1 MHRECFSEK
10 GWEVFR
16 ALRGLAQKFHATL
29 AGGTALAL
37 QLGHR
42 ISYDLDFFTLRDFS
56 PDAAIAAIRKTGFP
70 FRVTSEGDGTLNAEV
85 DGIKVSLLR
94 FDHPFLEAPREL
106 DGIPVA
112 GILDIA
118 AMKVIAISQRGW
130 KRDFVDLYFV
140 LREKPFHHI
149 AEHMV
154 KRFGSERLPPVHIGK
169 SLVYFADADGNPEP
183 AYIKG
188 KAVKW
193 DKVKKFFRQ
202 HVKQFVLD
210 LDAAVKKRNK

>member
-1 MHRECFSEK
+1 MVGSF
-10 GWEVFR
+10 
-16 ALRGLAQKFHATL
+16 AATL

-42 ISYDLDFFTLRDFS
+42 ISHDLDFFTLEDFNI
-56 PDAAIAAIRKTGFP
+56 DNAIAAIRKTGLP
-70 FRVTSEGDGTLNAEV
+70 YRITSEGDGTLNAEI

-94 FDHPFLEAPREL
+94 FDHPFLETPL
-106 DGIPVA
+106 LVDGIRVA

-118 AMKVIAISQRGW
+118 AMKVIAISQRGL
-130 KRDFVDLYFV
+130 KRDFVDLYFI
-140 LREKPFHHI
+140 LLEKPFHRI

-154 KRFGSERLPPVHIGK
+154 QRFGPERVPPLHIGK

-183 AYIKG
+183 AYSKG
-188 KAVKW
+188 NAVKW
-193 DKVKKFFRQ
+193 IEVKKFFQQ

-210 LDAAVKKRNK
+210 LDAAVKKGNKLNEYGKTR

>member
-1 MHRECFSEK
+1 MVGSF
-10 GWEVFR
+10 
-16 ALRGLAQKFHATL
+16 AATL
-29 AGGTALAL
+29 AGGTALAI

-42 ISYDLDFFTLRDFS
+42 VSHDLDFFTLEDFNI
-56 PDAAIAAIRKTGFP
+56 DNAISAIRKTGLP
-70 FRVTSEGDGTLNAEV
+70 YRITSEGDGTLNAEI

-94 FDHPFLEAPREL
+94 FDHPFLETPL
-106 DGIPVA
+106 LVDGIPVA

-118 AMKVIAISQRGW
+118 AMKVIAISQRGL
-130 KRDFVDLYFV
+130 KRDFVDLYFI
-140 LREKPFHHI
+140 LREKPFHRI

-154 KRFGSERLPPVHIGK
+154 QRFGPERVPPLHIGK

-193 DKVKKFFRQ
+193 VEVKKFFQQ

-210 LDAAVKKRNK
+210 LDAAVKMGNK

>member
-1 MHRECFSEK
+1 MQEMVGSF
-10 GWEVFR
+10 
-16 ALRGLAQKFHATL
+16 AATL
-29 AGGTALAL
+29 AGGTALAI

-42 ISYDLDFFTLRDFS
+42 VSHDLDFFTLEDFNI
-56 PDAAIAAIRKTGFP
+56 DNAISAIRKTGLP
-70 FRVTSEGDGTLNAEV
+70 YRITSEGDGTLNAEI

-94 FDHPFLEAPREL
+94 FDHPFLETPL
-106 DGIPVA
+106 LVDGIPVA

-118 AMKVIAISQRGW
+118 AMKVIAISQRGL
-130 KRDFVDLYFV
+130 KRDFVDLYFI
-140 LREKPFHHI
+140 LREKPSHRI

-154 KRFGSERLPPVHIGK
+154 KRFGPERVPPLHIGK

-193 DKVKKFFRQ
+193 VEVKKFFQQ

-210 LDAAVKKRNK
+210 LDAAVKMGNK

>member
-1 MHRECFSEK
+1 MQEMVGSF
-10 GWEVFR
+10 
-16 ALRGLAQKFHATL
+16 AATL
-29 AGGTALAL
+29 AGGTALAI

-42 ISYDLDFFTLRDFS
+42 VSHDLDFFTLEDFNI
-56 PDAAIAAIRKTGFP
+56 DNAITAIRKTGLP
-70 FRVTSEGDGTLNAEV
+70 YRITSEGDGTLNAEI

-94 FDHPFLEAPREL
+94 FDHPFLETPL
-106 DGIPVA
+106 LVDGIPVA

-118 AMKVIAISQRGW
+118 AMKVIAISQRGL
-130 KRDFVDLYFV
+130 KRDFVDLYFI
-140 LREKPFHHI
+140 LREKPFHRI

-154 KRFGSERLPPVHIGK
+154 QRFGPERVPPLHIGK

-193 DKVKKFFRQ
+193 VEVKKFFQQ

-210 LDAAVKKRNK
+210 LDAAVKMGNK

>member
-1 MHRECFSEK
+1 MREMIGSFT
-10 GWEVFR
+10 
-16 ALRGLAQKFHATL
+16 ATL
-29 AGGTALAL
+29 AGGTALAI

-42 ISYDLDFFTLRDFS
+42 VSHDLDFFTLEDFNI
-56 PDAAIAAIRKTGFP
+56 DIAIAAIRKTGLP
-70 FRVTSEGDGTLNAEV
+70 YRVTSEGDGTLNAEI

-94 FDHPFLEAPREL
+94 FDHPFLESPL
-106 DGIPVA
+106 LVDGIPVA

-118 AMKVIAISQRGW
+118 AMKVIAISQRGL
-130 KRDFVDLYFV
+130 KRDFVDLYFI

-154 KRFGSERLPPVHIGK
+154 KRFGPERVPPLHIGK
-169 SLVYFADADGNPEP
+169 SLVYFTDADGNPEP
-183 AYIKG
+183 AYIKE

-193 DKVKKFFRQ
+193 VEVKKFFQQ

-210 LDAAVKKRNK
+210 LDAAVKEHKS

>member
-1 MHRECFSEK
+1 MVGSF
-10 GWEVFR
+10 
-16 ALRGLAQKFHATL
+16 AATL
-29 AGGTALAL
+29 AGGTALAI

-42 ISYDLDFFTLRDFS
+42 VSHDLDFFTLEDFNI
-56 PDAAIAAIRKTGFP
+56 DNAISAIRKTGLP
-70 FRVTSEGDGTLNAEV
+70 YRITSEGDGTLNAEI

-94 FDHPFLEAPREL
+94 FDHPFLETPL
-106 DGIPVA
+106 LVDGIPVA

-118 AMKVIAISQRGW
+118 AMKVIAISQRGL
-130 KRDFVDLYFV
+130 KRDFVDLYFI
-140 LREKPFHHI
+140 LREKPSHRI

-154 KRFGSERLPPVHIGK
+154 KRFGPERVPPLHIGK

-193 DKVKKFFRQ
+193 VEVKKFFQQ

-210 LDAAVKKRNK
+210 LDAAVKMGNK

>member
-1 MHRECFSEK
+1 MAGSFN
-10 GWEVFR
+10 
-16 ALRGLAQKFHATL
+16 ATL

-42 ISYDLDFFTLRDFS
+42 ISHDLDFFTPEDFNI
-56 PDAAIAAIRKTGFP
+56 DIAIAAIRKTGLP
-70 FRVTSEGDGTLNAEV
+70 YRVTSEGKGTLNTEI

-94 FDHPFLEAPREL
+94 FDHPFLEKPL
-106 DGIPVA
+106 LVDGIPIA

-118 AMKVIAISQRGW
+118 AMKVIAISQRGL
-130 KRDFVDLYFV
+130 KRDFVDLYFI
-140 LREKPFHHI
+140 LQEKPFHRI

-154 KRFGSERLPPVHIGK
+154 KRFGPERVPPLHIGK

-188 KAVKW
+188 KAVNWVDIKT
-193 DKVKKFFRQ
+193 FLQQ

-210 LDAAVKKRNK
+210 LDASVKKGNM

>member
-1 MHRECFSEK
+1 MHRDCFSEK
-10 GWEVFR
+10 GWGVFR
-16 ALRGLAQKFHATL
+16 AMQEMVGSFAATL

-42 ISYDLDFFTLRDFS
+42 ISHDLDFFTLEDFNI
-56 PDAAIAAIRKTGFP
+56 DNAIAAIRKTGLP
-70 FRVTSEGDGTLNAEV
+70 YRITSEGDGTLNAEI

-94 FDHPFLEAPREL
+94 FDHPFLETPL
-106 DGIPVA
+106 LVDGIPVA
-112 GILDIA
+112 GTLDIA
-118 AMKVIAISQRGW
+118 VMKVIAISQRGL
-130 KRDFVDLYFV
+130 KRDFVDLYFI
-140 LREKPFHHI
+140 LREKPFHRI

-154 KRFGSERLPPVHIGK
+154 QRFGPERVPPLHIGK
-169 SLVYFADADGNPEP
+169 SLVYFAEADGNPEP

-193 DKVKKFFRQ
+193 VEVKKFFQQ

-210 LDAAVKKRNK
+210 LDAAVKEHKS

>member
-1 MHRECFSEK
+1 MHRECFPEK
-10 GWEVFR
+10 GWGVFR
-16 ALRGLAQKFHATL
+16 AMQEMVGAFAATL
-29 AGGTALAL
+29 AGGTALAI

-42 ISYDLDFFTLRDFS
+42 VSHDLDFFTLEDFNI
-56 PDAAIAAIRKTGFP
+56 DNAIAAIRKTGLP
-70 FRVTSEGDGTLNAEV
+70 YRITSEGDGTLNAEI

-94 FDHPFLEAPREL
+94 FDHPFLETPL
-106 DGIPVA
+106 LVDGIPVA

-118 AMKVIAISQRGW
+118 AMKVIAISQRGL
-130 KRDFVDLYFV
+130 KRDFVDLYFI
-140 LREKPFHHI
+140 LREKPFHRI

-154 KRFGSERLPPVHIGK
+154 KRFGPERVPPLHIGK

-193 DKVKKFFRQ
+193 VEVKKFFQQ

-210 LDAAVKKRNK
+210 LDAAVKMGNT

>member
-1 MHRECFSEK
+1 MVGAFT
-10 GWEVFR
+10 
-16 ALRGLAQKFHATL
+16 AIL

-37 QLGHR
+37 HLGHR
-42 ISYDLDFFTLRDFS
+42 ISHDLDFFTLEDFNI
-56 PDAAIAAIRKTGFP
+56 DNAIAAIRKTGLP
-70 FRVTSEGDGTLNAEV
+70 YRLTSEGDGTLNAEI

-94 FDHPFLEAPREL
+94 FDHPFLETPL
-106 DGIPVA
+106 LFDGIPVA
-112 GILDIA
+112 GILDIS
-118 AMKVIAISQRGW
+118 AMKVIAISQRGL
-130 KRDFVDLYFV
+130 KRDFVDLYFI

-154 KRFGSERLPPVHIGK
+154 KRFGPERVPPLHIGK

-183 AYIKG
+183 AYIKE

-193 DKVKKFFRQ
+193 VEVKKFFQQ

-210 LDAAVKKRNK
+210 LDVAVKKANT

>member
-1 MHRECFSEK
+1 MHRECFPEK
-10 GWEVFR
+10 GWGVFR
-16 ALRGLAQKFHATL
+16 AMQEMVGSFAATL
-29 AGGTALAL
+29 AGGTALAI

-42 ISYDLDFFTLRDFS
+42 VSHDLDFFTLEDFNI
-56 PDAAIAAIRKTGFP
+56 DNAISAIRKTGLP
-70 FRVTSEGDGTLNAEV
+70 YRITSEGDGTLNAEI

-94 FDHPFLEAPREL
+94 FDHPFLETPL
-106 DGIPVA
+106 LVDGIPVA

-118 AMKVIAISQRGW
+118 AMKVIAISQRGL
-130 KRDFVDLYFV
+130 KRDFVDLYFI
-140 LREKPFHHI
+140 LREKPSHRI

-154 KRFGSERLPPVHIGK
+154 KRFGPERVPPLHIGK

-193 DKVKKFFRQ
+193 VEVKKFFQQ

-210 LDAAVKKRNK
+210 LDAAVKMGNK

>member
-1 MHRECFSEK
+1 MQEMVGSF
-10 GWEVFR
+10 
-16 ALRGLAQKFHATL
+16 AATL
-29 AGGTALAL
+29 AGGTALAI

-42 ISYDLDFFTLRDFS
+42 VSHDLDFFTLEDFNI
-56 PDAAIAAIRKTGFP
+56 DNAIAAIRKIGLP
-70 FRVTSEGDGTLNAEV
+70 YRITSEGDGTLNAEI

-94 FDHPFLEAPREL
+94 FDHPFLETPL
-106 DGIPVA
+106 LVDGIPVA

-118 AMKVIAISQRGW
+118 AMKVIAISQRGL
-130 KRDFVDLYFV
+130 KRDFVDLYFI
-140 LREKPFHHI
+140 LREKPFHRI

-154 KRFGSERLPPVHIGK
+154 QRFGPERVPPLHIGK

-183 AYIKG
+183 AYING

-193 DKVKKFFRQ
+193 VEVKKFFQQ

-210 LDAAVKKRNK
+210 LDAAVKMGNK